1 MAQEIIEPPGAA
13 ERRNAR
19 ASSWWGASAE
29 QEPQMNESALQRFLG
44 GSPAAV
50 FVRLLFVSL
59 IVGVFLMWLDIRPGE
74 IFYALERFVGR
85 IWNLGFES
93 IREVMS
99 YIIAGAVLVVP
110 VWLVIRLLNM
120 RGAR

>member
-1 MAQEIIEPPGAA
+1 
-13 ERRNAR
+13 
-19 ASSWWGASAE
+19 
-29 QEPQMNESALQRFLG
+29 
-44 GSPAAV
+44 
-50 FVRLLFVSL
+50 
-59 IVGVFLMWLDIRPGE
+59 MWLDIRPGE